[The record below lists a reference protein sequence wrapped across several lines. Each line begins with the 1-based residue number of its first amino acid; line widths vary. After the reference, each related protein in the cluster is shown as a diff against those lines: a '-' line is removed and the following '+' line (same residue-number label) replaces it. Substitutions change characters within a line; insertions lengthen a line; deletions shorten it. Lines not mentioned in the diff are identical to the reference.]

1 LTQQNQQQK
10 AAENSLVV
18 VDRKRSFFGRLIQ
31 GVEEPLP
38 EKNNAKRGRGG
49 SRSNTAGELVV
60 VVNSAMQKEEQRE
73 ICPLGV
79 RCTST
84 DPLHFANYQHT
95 DRNGELG
102 SPKPTGMVHRFF
114 GKRPQDAVD
123 PLPPSLTA
131 SARGREELKFVH
143 DAGGLL
149 KRQEENLRTLEEL
162 VQRVRSLEGAEK
174 LAHKRNNRLT
184 QGNQRLLTY
193 ETKHNPVLVCLRRDP
208 IYADLV
214 HAATIRKAQPPHH
227 LTTTPTT
234 LTPQNI
240 FCRLFFCF
248 PWVPLCWPSLNW
260 IATFFRGTSQY
271 LPLLRNPLQP
281 YPPHSPTLKRA
292 SRSPHSAVTPGE

>member
-1 LTQQNQQQK
+1 MTQQNQQQK

-102 SPKPTGMVHRFF
+102 SPKPTGLVHRFF

-149 KRQEENLRTLEEL
+149 KRQENNLRTLEEL

-174 LAHKRNNRLT
+174 VAHKRNNRLT

-214 HAATIRKAQPPHH
+214 HAATIRKVQPPHQ
-227 LTTTPTT
+227 LTTTSHYNTH
-234 LTPQNI
+234 QKNY
-240 FCRLFFCF
+240 F
-248 PWVPLCWPSLNW
+248 V
-260 IATFFRGTSQY
+260 
-271 LPLLRNPLQP
+271 
-281 YPPHSPTLKRA
+281 
-292 SRSPHSAVTPGE
+292 